1 MLGGGGGGAE
11 NSIQRLNC
19 SDLYNA
25 FRVLPLSCGTD
36 FIWGQGF
43 HLAIKSEMSP
53 LFALPLISSR
63 TAASFAVAKVMC
75 GYLNLIKMN

>member
-1 MLGGGGGGAE
+1 MKTKKTCKVNLKLSS
-11 NSIQRLNC
+11 SIKTF
-19 SDLYNA
+19 S
-25 FRVLPLSCGTD
+25 TD

-75 GYLNLIKMN
+75 GYLNLI